1 MKKDATQP
9 PENATQVDGAA
20 LRMLQ
25 SHRGGDV
32 LTDLSEAVRE
42 IAQAVSLTGKPGSV
56 TLKLIMKPASRGANA
71 LVVEDEIRKTS
82 PKTERHGSVFF
93 TDGSFN
99 LLRDNP
105 NQLSMDL
112 KVVANDEPIESEP
125 LKRAVN
131 Q

>member
-1 MKKDATQP
+1 MNTKDTPQTQA
-9 PENATQVDGAA
+9 PETQLDGAA

-25 SHRGGDV
+25 NHRSGEV
-32 LTDLSEAVRE
+32 LSDLSEAIRE

-56 TLKLIMKPASRGANA
+56 TLKLILKPASRASNA

-93 TDGSFN
+93 TDKEFN

-105 NQLSMDL
+105 AQLSMDL
-112 KVVANDEPIESEP
+112 KVVEGGASESAP